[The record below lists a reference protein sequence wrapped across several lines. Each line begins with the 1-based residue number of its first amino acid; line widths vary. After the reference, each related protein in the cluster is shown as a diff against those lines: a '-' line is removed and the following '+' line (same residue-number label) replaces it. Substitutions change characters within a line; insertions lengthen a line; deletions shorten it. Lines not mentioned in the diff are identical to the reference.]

1 MGPISVGSRVSA
13 VLADRQGS
21 PPSASNAHLREEV
34 DSDGSINAVGAW
46 AWRGLD
52 SGHLFWVGVQ
62 YSNGRTRQFVCGAP
76 RNLGIRFDSADMTDQ
91 SVLKSRLRC
100 ANILTDWSVSVFQI
114 SLEVFVNTIK
124 NTRKRPV
131 DEELWGRRTD
141 EILDVAATLFAER
154 GYAGADTQELAER
167 VSVGKG
173 TLYRYF
179 PSKRD
184 LFLAA
189 ADRAMRRL
197 REYLDAA
204 MSTRDDPLEQIVAA
218 IEAFLGF
225 FDEHPEFAEL
235 LILERALFRDRNKP
249 TYIEHREKNVGRW
262 RQLYQA
268 LIEAGRV
275 RAMPVHRITSV
286 ISDLVYGTMFT
297 NHVAGRQK
305 ALREQADDIVEI
317 VFCGIL
323 SDSERRL
330 REVNR

>member
-1 MGPISVGSRVSA
+1 M
-13 VLADRQGS
+13 
-21 PPSASNAHLREEV
+21 NATQN
-34 DSDGSINAVGAW
+34 S
-46 AWRGLD
+46 
-52 SGHLFWVGVQ
+52 
-62 YSNGRTRQFVCGAP
+62 CG
-76 RNLGIRFDSADMTDQ
+76 
-91 SVLKSRLRC
+91 
-100 ANILTDWSVSVFQI
+100 
-114 SLEVFVNTIK
+114 
-124 NTRKRPV
+124 RPV
-131 DEELWGRRTD
+131 DEELWGRRSG

-154 GYAGADTQELAER
+154 GYAGADTQELADR
-167 VSVGKG
+167 VGVGKG

-197 REYLDAA
+197 RECLDAA
-204 MSTRDDPLEQIVAA
+204 VASRDDPLEQIAAA

-235 LILERALFRDRNKP
+235 LIQERALFRDRKTP
-249 TYIEHREKNVGRW
+249 TYIEHREKNLARW
-262 RQLYQA
+262 QQLYQA

-286 ISDLVYGTMFT
+286 ISDLIYGTMFT

-305 ALREQADDIVEI
+305 ALREQADDIVDI

-323 SDSERRL
+323 SDSERR
-330 REVNR
+330 RWEGNR

>member
-1 MGPISVGSRVSA
+1 MKSLPRRVISMDGPVS
-13 VLADRQGS
+13 QW
-21 PPSASNAHLREEV
+21 
-34 DSDGSINAVGAW
+34 I
-46 AWRGLD
+46 
-52 SGHLFWVGVQ
+52 
-62 YSNGRTRQFVCGAP
+62 
-76 RNLGIRFDSADMTDQ
+76 I
-91 SVLKSRLRC
+91 
-100 ANILTDWSVSVFQI
+100 
-114 SLEVFVNTIK
+114 FVNTIK
-124 NTRKRPV
+124 NTRGRPV

-154 GYAGADTQELAER
+154 GYAGADTQELADR

-204 MSTRDDPLEQIVAA
+204 IATRDDPLEQIAAA

-235 LILERALFRDRNKP
+235 LIQERALFRDRSKP
-249 TYIEHREKNVGRW
+249 TYIEHREKNLGRW
-262 RQLYQA
+262 QQLYQG
-268 LIEAGRV
+268 LIDAGRV
-275 RAMPVHRITSV
+275 RAMPVDRITSV

-305 ALREQADDIVEI
+305 ALREQADGIVEI

-330 REVNR
+330 REENR

>member
-1 MGPISVGSRVSA
+1 MNATQNSR
-13 VLADRQGS
+13 G
-21 PPSASNAHLREEV
+21 
-34 DSDGSINAVGAW
+34 
-46 AWRGLD
+46 
-52 SGHLFWVGVQ
+52 
-62 YSNGRTRQFVCGAP
+62 
-76 RNLGIRFDSADMTDQ
+76 
-91 SVLKSRLRC
+91 
-100 ANILTDWSVSVFQI
+100 
-114 SLEVFVNTIK
+114 
-124 NTRKRPV
+124 RPV
-131 DEELWGRRTD
+131 DEELWGRRSG

-154 GYAGADTQELAER
+154 GYAGADTQELADR
-167 VSVGKG
+167 VGVGKG

-197 REYLDAA
+197 RECLDAA
-204 MSTRDDPLEQIVAA
+204 VASRDDPLEQIAAA

-235 LILERALFRDRNKP
+235 LIQERALFRDRKTP
-249 TYIEHREKNVGRW
+249 TYIEHREKNLARW
-262 RQLYQA
+262 QQLYQA

-286 ISDLVYGTMFT
+286 ISDLIYGTMFT

-305 ALREQADDIVEI
+305 ALREQADDIVDI

-323 SDSERRL
+323 SDSERR
-330 REVNR
+330 RWEGNR